1 MSIEAILIGCI
12 TGFVS
17 AFFGIGG
24 SSIDTPLL
32 RIFLHLPPYI
42 ALGTPL
48 PTAFVAVFIALVTY
62 WKSHSVNFRVFKYS
76 ILGGLP
82 GIILGSY
89 FSNFFPG
96 KTLMILTAIVLFVI
110 GIDFLI
116 KSIRDMQN
124 EELGNHEERMKS
136 VHRGYIFAVSFFVSI
151 VSGIL
156 AIGGGLLLI
165 PAYIM
170 LFGMKM
176 KEAISTSLLTVAIII
191 LPSCI
196 VHYQLG
202 HISLGTSMAMG
213 LGVIPMAY
221 IGAKTDLRTK
231 SKTVQI
237 LFGIML
243 IIFSVYFFIS
253 QMK

>member
-1 MSIEAILIGCI
+1 
-12 TGFVS
+12 
-17 AFFGIGG
+17 
-24 SSIDTPLL
+24 
-32 RIFLHLPPYI
+32 
-42 ALGTPL
+42 
-48 PTAFVAVFIALVTY
+48 
-62 WKSHSVNFRVFKYS
+62 
-76 ILGGLP
+76 
-82 GIILGSY
+82 
-89 FSNFFPG
+89 
-96 KTLMILTAIVLFVI
+96 MILTAIVLFVI

-156 AIGGGLLLI
+156 AIGGGFFSFPL
-165 PAYIM
+165 AYIM
-170 LFGMKM
+170 LFGMKV